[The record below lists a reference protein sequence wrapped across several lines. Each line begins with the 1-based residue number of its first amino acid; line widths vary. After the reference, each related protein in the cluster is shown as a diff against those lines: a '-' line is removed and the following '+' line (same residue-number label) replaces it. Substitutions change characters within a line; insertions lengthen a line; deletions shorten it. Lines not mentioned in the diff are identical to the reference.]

1 MVRNRR
7 PSPQA
12 ITLLE
17 SLASHPEDWVHG
29 YELFKRTGLQA
40 GALYPLLERWAAR
53 GALDSRWEDSPTEG
67 RPRRRLYRL
76 TDAGRAEL
84 QASRR
89 PSSVTS
95 VRGLREATP

>member
-1 MVRNRR
+1 MVRDRR

-29 YELFKRTGLQA
+29 YELFKRTGFQP
-40 GALYPLLERWAAR
+40 GTLYPLLERWAAR
-53 GALDSRWEDSPTEG
+53 GALDSRWEDSAIPG
-67 RPRRRLYRL
+67 RPRRRLYRR
-76 TDAGRAEL
+76 TDAGRTVL

-89 PSSVTS
+89 PGSVTS